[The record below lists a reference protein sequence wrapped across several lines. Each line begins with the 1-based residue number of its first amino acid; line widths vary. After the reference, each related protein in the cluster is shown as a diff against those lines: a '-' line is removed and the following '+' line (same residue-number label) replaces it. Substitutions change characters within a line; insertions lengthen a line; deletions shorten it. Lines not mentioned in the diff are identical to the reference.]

1 MKSLS
6 FLVRLITSFILL
18 ILSIGINHR
27 LSQAAEDADL
37 TTTSASS
44 TKSGQTT
51 LFVENRGQ
59 FTPEAHFR
67 TIGAN
72 SFIHLSKDAL
82 WFTWFFEEK
91 SSPVMRSTAQNWRP
105 DSNSK
110 NNTRQGITLKVSF
123 PEDNQNPNLVP
134 FGSSETKVSFFKGN
148 DSKNWYSDVPVWEG
162 VRYENLFPDTDLEVT
177 SIDNQISWR
186 LICRTD
192 CQQVLPGVRLRVE
205 GADKIGLML
214 NQSGNAIAL
223 GLETSAGLLELP
235 LLGQAGLTE
244 PGKPSLINSG
254 VSQVDILSPYVASPP
269 ESPKLEN
276 RTTTTQGLSY
286 STFLGG
292 DAYIEE
298 GWSIA
303 VDSVGAAYVCGVTHS
318 DDFPLTPG
326 VFDPTFDDTEAFI
339 AKFDPS
345 GSDLVYAT
353 YLGGWVF
360 EDAFD
365 IVVDEG
371 GAAYVTGTTFS
382 PDFPTTAGAYD
393 TVCGN
398 DGFCDDAEDVIYSDA
413 FLVKLNA
420 TGTQLVFSTF
430 LGGDL
435 SEEAFKLVL
444 ADGNQPIV
452 IGHTFSP
459 DYPITPGAYSDT
471 YEEWIGNLF
480 VTKFNSTGSDL
491 EFSTF
496 IPYASC
502 EVDDCGIGLDA
513 EGNVYVA
520 GRVISANFVPTP
532 GAFDTTLAYYDAFV
546 LKLDSSGS
554 TLKYATF
561 LGGEGKDHV
570 RDLVVDEAGN
580 VYLVGATKSTDFPTS
595 PDAFDRLC
603 GISGDCQDGGTT
615 RSPDVFVTKLDPT
628 GSQLVFGTYLG
639 GRDWDCSIFT
649 RCSIA
654 IDSHRRVYITGV
666 TYSPDFPITFDAFD
680 STFGGSF
687 SDSFLARLSD
697 DGSDLDYSSYLGGS
711 REDKSH
717 GISVDAQG
725 SVYVI
730 GETDSTDFPTTPGA
744 FDTSLD
750 FYDDA
755 FITKFPPVSNPIFF
769 TVPKE
774 GGSFKSPSDGVTYQ
788 IAPDTFTDTVILTHR
803 LLDSNDMPLAAS
815 LIGINHFWQASAN
828 YADSGEVA
836 IPSLAFTVMVQ
847 YYKTE
852 QGPVIEE
859 TLGMYTLTDN
869 EWNVELESRVD
880 TSANIVTAHPEQFST
895 WAVLGNT
902 NRHFAPITIRK

>member
-1 MKSLS
+1 MG
-6 FLVRLITSFILL
+6 ITQEP
-18 ILSIGINHR
+18 
-27 LSQAAEDADL
+27 SQAAEDADF
-37 TTTSASS
+37 TTKSASS

-51 LFVENRGQ
+51 LFVENKGQ
-59 FTPEAHFR
+59 FTPEARFR
-67 TIGAN
+67 TIGGN
-72 SFIHLSKDAL
+72 SIIHLSKDAL
-82 WFTWFFEEK
+82 WFTWFFEEE
-91 SSPVMRSTAQNWRP
+91 SSPLLRSTAQNWQP
-105 DSNSK
+105 DSKSK
-110 NNTRQGITLKVSF
+110 NSRQQGITLKVSF
-123 PEDNQNPNLVP
+123 PEANQNPNLVP
-134 FGSSETKVSFFKGN
+134 FGRLETKVSFFKGN
-148 DSKNWYSDVPVWEG
+148 HPNNWYSDVPVWEG
-162 VRYENLFPDTDLEVT
+162 VRYENLFPNTDLEVT
-177 SIDNQISWR
+177 STGNQVSWR
-186 LICRTD
+186 LICRTE
-192 CQQVLPGVRLRVE
+192 CQQILPGVRLRVE
-205 GADKIGLML
+205 GADKIRLMV

-223 GLETSAGLLELP
+223 GLETPAGLLELP
-235 LLGQAGLTE
+235 LLGQAGLDKQD
-244 PGKPSLINSG
+244 KPSLLNSG
-254 VSQVDILSPYVASPP
+254 EGWADIVSPYVANSP
-269 ESPKLEN
+269 ESPELEE

-286 STFLGG
+286 SSFLGG
-292 DAYIEE
+292 DDYTEE

-303 VDSVGAAYVCGVTHS
+303 VDSVGAAYVCGVTGS

-326 VFDPTFDDTEAFI
+326 VFDPTFDDTEAFV

-353 YLGGWVF
+353 YLGGGVF
-360 EDAFD
+360 EYAFD

-371 GAAYVTGTTFS
+371 GAAYVTGTTYS
-382 PDFPTTAGAYD
+382 PDFPTTPGAYD

-398 DGFCDDAEDVIYSDA
+398 DGFCDGAEDVIYSDA
-413 FLVKLNA
+413 FLVQLNA

-435 SEEAFKLVL
+435 SEEAFKIVL

-459 DYPITPGAYSDT
+459 DYPITPGAYSDHHEVWLGT
-471 YEEWIGNLF
+471 LF

-502 EVDDCGIGLDA
+502 YVDDCGIGLDA

-520 GRVISANFVPTP
+520 GQVISANFVPTP
-532 GAFDTTLAYYDAFV
+532 GAFDTTLAYFDAFV

-554 TLKYATF
+554 TLKYATI
-561 LGGEGKDHV
+561 LGGEEIDQV
-570 RDLVVDEAGN
+570 SDLVVDEAGN
-580 VYLVGATKSTDFPTS
+580 VYLIGSTISTDFPTS
-595 PDAFDRLC
+595 PNAFDRLC

-615 RSPDVFVTKLDPT
+615 RSPDVFITKLDPT

-639 GRDWDCSIFT
+639 GRDRDCSLLT

-654 IDSHRRVYITGV
+654 IDSLGRVYVTGV

-687 SDSFLARLSD
+687 SDSFLARLSE
-697 DGSDLDYSSYLGGS
+697 DGSDLDYSSYLGGG
-711 REDKSH
+711 REDSSH
-717 GISVDAQG
+717 GISVDSQG
-725 SVYVI
+725 SIYVI

-744 FDTSLD
+744 FDTTLD

-755 FITKFPPVSNPIFF
+755 FITKFPPVSNPILF

-774 GGSFKSPSDGVTYQ
+774 GGSFTSPSDGVTYQ
-788 IAPDTFTDTVILTHR
+788 IAPNTFTDTVILTHR
-803 LLDSNDMPLAAS
+803 LLDSNDMPPAAS
-815 LIGINHFWQASAN
+815 LIGINHFWQASAI
-828 YADSGEVA
+828 YADTGEVA
-836 IPSLAFTVMVQ
+836 VPSLAFTVMVH
-847 YYKTE
+847 YYKAE

-859 TLGMYTLTDN
+859 TLDIYTLIDN
-869 EWNVELESRVD
+869 EWSVELESQVD
-880 TSANIVTAHPEQFST
+880 TPSNIVTAHPEQLST